1 MKPFLSG
8 RTMAI
13 IGPVEREI
21 VIFPISK
28 EIEDQGESLVN
39 WVALK
44 KTNDENTLLEEKWN
58 VEVQDIDEAIKPF
71 EDFQY
76 DFIHI
81 PKMIRDADK
90 VYQYPMIVHPPLK
103 TWVYGNV
110 TLLGDAAHPME
121 PPKQYSM
128 VESWQWN

>member
-1 MKPFLSG
+1 MH
-8 RTMAI
+8 
-13 IGPVEREI
+13 
-21 VIFPISK
+21 
-28 EIEDQGESLVN
+28 ESLDIG
-39 WVALK
+39 AMI
-44 KTNDENTLLEEKWN
+44 TPM
-58 VEVQDIDEAIKPF
+58 VEVQDIDEAIEPF

-76 DFIHI
+76 DFIDV

-90 VYQYPMIVHPPLK
+90 VYQYPMIDRPPLK